1 MPFLPPNQQ
10 RQSTEGTDDELFSKL
25 FFRKKNKCS
34 DIAVSKSNETIY
46 NIKMKLMNRFLI
58 FFLVHRIKKKSDR
71 GASQVAEIIRPGGPR
86 PVHFLP
92 HVGRTYLWH
101 AYF

>member
-1 MPFLPPNQQ
+1 MQTTNY
-10 RQSTEGTDDELFSKL
+10 SVNY
-25 FFRKKNKCS
+25 FFEKNKCS

-58 FFLVHRIKKKSDR
+58 FFGTQNQKKSDR
-71 GASQVAEIIRPGGPR
+71 GASQVAEIIGPGGPR
-86 PVHFLP
+86 PIHFLP